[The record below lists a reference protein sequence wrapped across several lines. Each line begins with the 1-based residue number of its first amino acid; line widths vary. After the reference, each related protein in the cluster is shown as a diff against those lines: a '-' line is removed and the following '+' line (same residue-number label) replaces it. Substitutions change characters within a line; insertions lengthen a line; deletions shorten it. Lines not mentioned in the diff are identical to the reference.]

1 MDPVNVTL
9 SFDDTS
15 DSMLCSNAIDRAL
28 QDAGIDVS
36 CPNEQQ
42 LRPLL
47 KIGHDVNRQFGYT
60 AVASICRRCTVYL
73 NNHNVHQIHPD
84 DLLLI
89 WDVAVTNVY
98 GSRRLAPFDI
108 VANLPVTEFEIAVAR
123 RERIPS
129 HTVSKT
135 DLSGNVD
142 DNNITLPYIL
152 VVVMVAIAILV
163 VCTIT

>member
-1 MDPVNVTL
+1 MSRPD
-9 SFDDTS
+9 
-15 DSMLCSNAIDRAL
+15 
-28 QDAGIDVS
+28 
-36 CPNEQQ
+36 EKQ

-60 AVASICRRCTVYL
+60 AVAAICRRCTVYL

-84 DLLLI
+84 DLLSI
-89 WDVAVTNVY
+89 WEIAVTNVY
-98 GSRRLAPFDI
+98 GARRLSPFDV
-108 VANLPVTEFEIAVAR
+108 VADLPATEFEIAVDR
-123 RERIPS
+123 RERITS

-135 DLSGNVD
+135 DLSGNVE